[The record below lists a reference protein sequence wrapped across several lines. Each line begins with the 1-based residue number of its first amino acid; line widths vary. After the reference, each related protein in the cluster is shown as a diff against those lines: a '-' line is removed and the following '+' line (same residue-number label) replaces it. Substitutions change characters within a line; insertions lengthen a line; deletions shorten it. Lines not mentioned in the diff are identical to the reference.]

1 MIARYAL
8 TIAALFAFVLTG
20 MSGLIVVPFLHK
32 LHYGQTIKE
41 IGPTWHKNKQGTP
54 TMGGICFIF
63 GSTLGLGLAWL
74 YLSMKQS
81 DLLGSHEAFNVV
93 LALSA
98 AWLFGLVGFVDDY
111 IKVVKKRNLGLKV
124 MQKIVL
130 QVAITLLFMYGLH
143 LNGVLTSAVV
153 LPIVGFV
160 DLGILFYPI
169 AFLLIIFMVNAVNL
183 TDGIDGLASSVT
195 FVVMLAYVIA
205 AGVLNYFH
213 LAVYAAAVAGGCA
226 GFLLWNFH
234 PAKVFMGDTG
244 SMYLG
249 GAVTALA
256 FCMSRPELLLFFGFI
271 YICEAGSV
279 VIQVSY
285 FKATHGKRIFKMTPI
300 HHSFEMDGWSE
311 EAQRQNAVKKRP
323 QAGRGTSDACTDK
336 QKTHGKAQA
345 PNAELL
351 LPQSGQTGRCAA
363 FECADSGGV
372 RAGNAVQRQL
382 RHGLLL

>member
-81 DLLGSHEAFNVV
+81 DLMGSHEALNVV

-130 QVAITLLFMYGLH
+130 QVAITLLFLYGLH

-311 EAQRQNAVKKRP
+311 EKIVASFSLV
-323 QAGRGTSDACTDK
+323 
-336 QKTHGKAQA
+336 
-345 PNAELL
+345 
-351 LPQSGQTGRCAA
+351 AA
-363 FECADSGGV
+363 A
-372 RAGNAVQRQL
+372 AAAL
-382 RHGLLL
+382 GLVFIRLS

>member
-1 MIARYAL
+1 M
-8 TIAALFAFVLTG
+8 
-20 MSGLIVVPFLHK
+20 
-32 LHYGQTIKE
+32 
-41 IGPTWHKNKQGTP
+41 W
-54 TMGGICFIF
+54 
-63 GSTLGLGLAWL
+63 
-74 YLSMKQS
+74 
-81 DLLGSHEAFNVV
+81 
-93 LALSA
+93 
-98 AWLFGLVGFVDDY
+98 
-111 IKVVKKRNLGLKV
+111 
-124 MQKIVL
+124 
-130 QVAITLLFMYGLH
+130 
-143 LNGVLTSAVV
+143 
-153 LPIVGFV
+153 
-160 DLGILFYPI
+160 
-169 AFLLIIFMVNAVNL
+169 NL

-256 FCMSRPELLLFFGFI
+256 FCMSLPELLLFFGFI

-311 EAQRQNAVKKRP
+311 EKIVASFSLV
-323 QAGRGTSDACTDK
+323 
-336 QKTHGKAQA
+336 
-345 PNAELL
+345 
-351 LPQSGQTGRCAA
+351 AA
-363 FECADSGGV
+363 A
-372 RAGNAVQRQL
+372 AAAL
-382 RHGLLL
+382 GLVFIRLS

>member
-130 QVAITLLFMYGLH
+130 QVAITLLFLYGLH

-213 LAVYAAAVAGGCA
+213 LAVYAAAVAGG
-226 GFLLWNFH
+226 W
-234 PAKVFMGDTG
+234 
-244 SMYLG
+244 
-249 GAVTALA
+249 
-256 FCMSRPELLLFFGFI
+256 
-271 YICEAGSV
+271 
-279 VIQVSY
+279 
-285 FKATHGKRIFKMTPI
+285 RISPVAHRMP
-300 HHSFEMDGWSE
+300 SS
-311 EAQRQNAVKKRP
+311 
-323 QAGRGTSDACTDK
+323 
-336 QKTHGKAQA
+336 
-345 PNAELL
+345 
-351 LPQSGQTGRCAA
+351 TGR
-363 FECADSGGV
+363 S
-372 RAGNAVQRQL
+372 
-382 RHGLLL
+382 

>member
-81 DLLGSHEAFNVV
+81 DLMGNHEAFNVV

-130 QVAITLLFMYGLH
+130 QVAITLLFLYGLH

-183 TDGIDGLASSVT
+183 TDGIDGLACSVT
-195 FVVMLAYVIA
+195 FVVMVFFTVTGTLWSAQDRQGLFPA
-205 AGVLNYFH
+205 AL
-213 LAVYAAAVAGGCA
+213 AGGLA
-226 GFLLWNFH
+226 AFFVYNHH

-244 SMYLG
+244 SLFLG
-249 GAVTALA
+249 GAVAALA
-256 FCMSRPELLLFFGFI
+256 FAMDMPLILILVGII
-271 YICEAGSV
+271 YIAETMSDI
-279 VIQVSY
+279 IQVTY
-285 FKATHGKRIFKMTPI
+285 FKATHGKRLFKMSPI
-300 HHSFEMDGWSE
+300 HHHCEMCGWSE
-311 EAQRQNAVKKRP
+311 VKI
-323 QAGRGTSDACTDK
+323 CTVFGLI
-336 QKTHGKAQA
+336 TAIGGGIGLA
-345 PNAELL
+345 LV
-351 LPQSGQTGRCAA
+351 A
-363 FECADSGGV
+363 F
-372 RAGNAVQRQL
+372 
-382 RHGLLL
+382 GL

>member
-81 DLLGSHEAFNVV
+81 DLMGSHEAFNVV

-124 MQKIVL
+124 MQKVVL
-130 QVAITLLFMYGLH
+130 QVAITLLFLYGLH

-183 TDGIDGLASSVT
+183 TDGVDGLATGVT
-195 FVVMLAYVIA
+195 LPVALFYLVVSLMWKVTDLSI
-205 AGVLNYFH
+205 F
-213 LAVYAAAVAGGCA
+213 AAALVGGLCA
-226 GFLLWNFH
+226 FLIYNFH

-244 SMYLG
+244 SLFLG
-249 GAVTALA
+249 GTVCGLA
-256 FCMSRPELLLFFGFI
+256 FALDIPLIIVLVGIIYLLETLSDI
-271 YICEAGSV
+271 
-279 VIQVSY
+279 IQVTY
-285 FKATHGKRIFKMTPI
+285 FKLTHGKRIFRMAPL
-300 HHSFEMDGWSE
+300 HHHFEMGGWSE
-311 EAQRQNAVKKRP
+311 EKLFTVFTLVTLVCCVLAYFGVL
-323 QAGRGTSDACTDK
+323 
-336 QKTHGKAQA
+336 GK
-345 PNAELL
+345 
-351 LPQSGQTGRCAA
+351 
-363 FECADSGGV
+363 
-372 RAGNAVQRQL
+372 
-382 RHGLLL
+382 

>member
-130 QVAITLLFMYGLH
+130 QVAITLLFLYGLH

-195 FVVMLAYVIA
+195 LVVACAFMLAS
-205 AGVLNYFH
+205 
-213 LAVYAAAVAGGCA
+213 
-226 GFLLWNFH
+226 GFLYQFGINALSAALAGACCGFIVWNAK

-244 SMYLG
+244 SMFLG
-249 GAVTALA
+249 GAVVAISFGTE
-256 FCMSRPELLLFFGFI
+256 RPVLLLLAGITYFA
-271 YICEAGSV
+271 EALSD
-279 VIQVSY
+279 ILQVAHY
-285 FKATHGKRIFKMTPI
+285 KRTKKRLFKMAPL
-300 HHSFEMDGWSE
+300 HHHFEMCGWSE
-311 EAQRQNAVKKRP
+311 
-323 QAGRGTSDACTDK
+323 
-336 QKTHGKAQA
+336 QKIVLVFSGVAA
-345 PNAELL
+345 LGSLLAL
-351 LPQSGQTGRCAA
+351 LPII
-363 FECADSGGV
+363 F
-372 RAGNAVQRQL
+372 NK
-382 RHGLLL
+382 